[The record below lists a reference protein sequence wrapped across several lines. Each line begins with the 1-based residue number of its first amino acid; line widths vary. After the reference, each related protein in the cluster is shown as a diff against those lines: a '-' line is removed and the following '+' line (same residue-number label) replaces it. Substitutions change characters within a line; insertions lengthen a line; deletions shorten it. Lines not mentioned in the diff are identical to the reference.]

1 MAIEVEYFGLTGMI
15 GGGYSNDILWL
26 KHAPTTGPN
35 GAYDIAVDP
44 ADGPA
49 QRYSVDFGVTHST
62 ISGATGGIATNLPN
76 SDIKS
81 VLNGPQ
87 YGMSGMT
94 GILWLRAVYNY

>member
-15 GGGYSNDILWL
+15 GGTSNDLL
-26 KHAPTTGPN
+26 VLRRAPTTGPD

-44 ADGPA
+44 ADGSA
-49 QRYSVDFGVTHST
+49 QRYGVDFGVTHSGST
-62 ISGATGGIATNLPN
+62 GARIATNLVN
-76 SDIKS
+76 SDIKA
-81 VLNGPQ
+81 VRNGPQ